1 MRLIIN
7 ADDFGYSRA
16 VNYGIIDAY
25 RLGVLT
31 STTLMVTMPG
41 LDHAIELYKQNQGLG
56 LGLHLNVSFGKPM
69 TNCSSLTRDGEFIKP
84 KNYTNDIV
92 FDEMEIL
99 QEFKAQYDKF
109 IEYIGKKPSH
119 LDSHLFT
126 TDLNKTI
133 AKCACSF
140 AEELK
145 IPLRNHDTSSFEH
158 VEFIQFRNFNETV
171 GLDYI
176 YRQFERIIQY
186 DCAEIMS
193 HPAYVDEYLMENS
206 TYNLQ
211 RLDEL
216 EILIDT
222 KLKDLIK
229 QHQVEVITYNQ
240 IREKSTSGS

>member
-16 VNYGIIDAY
+16 VNYGIIDAH
-25 RLGVLT
+25 RMGVLT

-41 LDHAIELYKQNQGLG
+41 LDHAIELYRQNQGLG
-56 LGLHLNVSFGKPM
+56 LGLHLNVSYGQPL
-69 TNCSSLTRDGEFIKP
+69 TNCPSLLRDGEFIKP
-84 KNYTNDIV
+84 KNYTDDLA
-92 FDEMEIL
+92 FDEEEIL

-109 IEYIGKKPSH
+109 IAYVGKSPSH

-126 TDLNKTI
+126 TDLNKSV
-133 AKCACSF
+133 AKCALIF
-140 AEELK
+140 AEGLK

-158 VEFIQFRNFNETV
+158 VEFIQFRNFNESI
-171 GLDYI
+171 GLDYV
-176 YRQFERIIQY
+176 YRQFDKIVQY

-193 HPAYVDEYLMENS
+193 HPAYIDDYLMKTS

-216 EILIDT
+216 EILVGS
-222 KLKDLIK
+222 KLKELVEK
-229 QHQVEVITYNQ
+229 HQVELITYDQ
-240 IREKSTSGS
+240 VRKI